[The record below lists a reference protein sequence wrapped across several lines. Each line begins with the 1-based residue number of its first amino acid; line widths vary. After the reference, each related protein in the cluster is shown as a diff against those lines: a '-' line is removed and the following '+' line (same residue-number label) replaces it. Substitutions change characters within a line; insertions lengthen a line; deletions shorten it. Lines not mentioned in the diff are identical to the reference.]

1 MKTTVF
7 NCDKCGQPFEA
18 EYNDKP
24 KVFTRSRDEQPI
36 YLTQVEV
43 KITEVNPYSY
53 SETKRAVKHI
63 CTECLKNIGL
73 EYQMARGVQD
83 KLPIVA
89 TIEDRIIDLLQNLNV
104 KFEE

>member
-7 NCDKCGQPFEA
+7 NCDKCGQPFDA
-18 EYNDKP
+18 DYNSKP

-43 KITEVNPYSY
+43 KITEVDPYSH

-73 EYQMARGVQD
+73 EFGMIRGAQY
-83 KLPIVA
+83 KLPTVA
-89 TIEDRIIDLLQNLNV
+89 TLEDKIIDLLQNLNV